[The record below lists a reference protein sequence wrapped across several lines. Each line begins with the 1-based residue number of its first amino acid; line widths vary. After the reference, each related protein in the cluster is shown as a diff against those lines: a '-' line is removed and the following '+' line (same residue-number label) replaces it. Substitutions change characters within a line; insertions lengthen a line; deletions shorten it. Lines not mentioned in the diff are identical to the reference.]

1 MPNTKKLLSITNLK
15 KYFPVAKTSIFQK
28 TQLYVRANEDI
39 TIDIY
44 EGETLGIV
52 GESGCGKSTFG
63 RVLLQLYPQTAGC
76 TLYYGTTL
84 DRMTPHYV
92 EDTIVHEEKYR
103 RKLKK
108 STEKYEELR
117 KKVEEAGGEDSADF
131 YLLQSE
137 HLAKGEMETDISN
150 IVKILGGFYPCND
163 RKGINLLHKEY
174 EANKKRNEASEKVKL
189 HRIQTELFEQD
200 LEDAEDAKKAKLQKK
215 VDDAKQKLA
224 ALQKAEA
231 EAQAEVDKITAELE
245 AIRASYADNEEF
257 QRYEAMRDNGVDLA
271 RLKYGEMRKLRKDLQ
286 IIFQDPY
293 SSLNPR
299 FTVGQIIE
307 EGLVTHNF
315 FRHGSSKMRA
325 YIVETMEKCG
335 LQEYMLHRY
344 PHQFSGG
351 QRQRICIARAL
362 AVQPK
367 FVVCDEC
374 VSALDVSI
382 QSQIINLLQDLKEK
396 QKLTYLFISHDLSV
410 VKFISDRIAVMYL
423 GNIVEL
429 TDKKTIFKDPRH
441 PYTVALLSSIPTT
454 DPGSADKERIILEGS
469 IPSPVNPPDGCK
481 FCTRCYMATE
491 KCRRVTPALVEIEP
505 GHFCACHYPER
516 KLGEHGEYLFEV
528 KKSTKTIEAENDAK
542 VAAEKAAAEQAEA

>member
-163 RKGINLLHKEY
+163 RKGIDLLHKEY

>member
-15 KYFPVAKTSIFQK
+15 KYFPVAKSSIFQK
-28 TQLYVRANEDI
+28 NQLYVRANEDI

-44 EGETLGIV
+44 EGETLGVV
-52 GESGCGKSTFG
+52 GESGCGKSTLG

-84 DRMTPHYV
+84 DELNPSYV
-92 EDTIVHEEKYR
+92 KDTIKNEGKYR
-103 RKLKK
+103 K
-108 STEKYEELR
+108 KYEKAAAKARELE
-117 KKVEEAGGEDSADF
+117 KKVEEAGGEDGADF
-131 YLLQSE
+131 YLLQDCNIAQCE
-137 HLAKGEMETDISN
+137 EQTALSN
-150 IVKILGGFYPCND
+150 IVKILGGFFVKD
-163 RKGINLLHKEY
+163 DAEGRKHLQEFFDENKKRYTLSEKAKSARVAFEHYEHELKNA
-174 EANKKRNEASEKVKL
+174 EANKRSALEKNL
-189 HRIQTELFEQD
+189 NR
-200 LEDAEDAKKAKLQKK
+200 AKETLQKYEEELRK
-215 VDDAKQKLA
+215 QNQVVANVQTKLDTVRAK
-224 ALQKAEA
+224 
-231 EAQAEVDKITAELE
+231 
-245 AIRASYADNEEF
+245 YAGDPEF
-257 QRYEAMRDNGVDLA
+257 EKYEAMRDDGIDLA
-271 RLKYGEMRKLRKDLQ
+271 RLTYKEMRGLRKDLQ

-315 FRHGSSKMRA
+315 FRHGSSKMRE

-382 QSQIINLLQDLKEK
+382 QSQIINLLQELKEK
-396 QKLTYLFISHDLSV
+396 QNLTYMFISHDLSV

-429 TDKKTIFKDPRH
+429 ADKNTTFEDPRH

-454 DPGSADKERIILEGS
+454 EADSADKERIILEGN
-469 IPSPVNPPDGCK
+469 IPSPVNPPAGCK
-481 FCTRCYMATE
+481 FCTRCYMATD
-491 KCRRVTPALVEIEP
+491 KCRRVAPALQEIGP
-505 GHFCACHYPER
+505 NHFVACHYPER
-516 KLGEHGEYLFEV
+516 KIDENGNFLFEV
-528 KKSTKTIEAENDAK
+528 KTTKN
-542 VAAEKAAAEQAEA
+542 EKKAEA

>member
-245 AIRASYADNEEF
+245 AIRASYAGNEEF

-528 KKSTKTIEAENDAK
+528 RKSTKTIEAENDAK